1 MCRIDWKYLN
11 EFIIL
16 IGMMIFTQSEGWSYL
31 DSSYFCITS
40 LLKVYFGIHSK
51 FLLVSNLPTC
61 SI

>member
-51 FLLVSNLPTC
+51 FQLG
-61 SI
+61 

>member
-40 LLKVYFGIHSK
+40 LLKVYFEIVNS
-51 FLLVSNLPTC
+51 C
-61 SI
+61 